1 MELLQNHKYKFYE
14 LTISYLHEVKTQM
27 ESVIELCREGEISV
41 HDVERLISG
50 EFLAAHNI
58 LYDLTEKPIEGICRS
73 MSDLAIQQE
82 EINENNIITEA
93 VFDYIAFLEKT
104 EKEELPEILKGDGYQ
119 QKRKAKMKTQSNM
132 EHENKESQIMGDQD
146 RKELQKQ
153 LNEFINGADTDQEFN
168 NRMNE
173 LENMYTPKKEILQ
186 KSKKT
191 FYGVLDA
198 FIQGTLTKEKALL
211 LLQSKH
217 QQLSEEIKDMA
228 VKGSFIEIDY
238 EDGKGYMPEEFMKI
252 VDEVNY
258 YYNITKNNIGG
269 NTDLKLENFSSP
281 AVKRVV
287 ESVSASFDKYFGIT
301 EKKENQ
307 PEQETQPIEKTP
319 SISSQNAVSLPLN
332 TVLEKLAD
340 QDKPNLRRWRGGKYK
355 CTNLREFINRYAD
368 IARENPSKAL
378 ILDYLIKDKEEPI
391 EEPFRETSIVS
402 TLNLYGISP
411 ERKKAKGRQR
421 KGTHK

>member
-41 HDVERLISG
+41 RDVERLISG

-82 EINENNIITEA
+82 EINENKKMTGA

-104 EKEELPEILKGDGYQ
+104 EKEELSEILKCDGYQ

-132 EHENKESQIMGDQD
+132 EHENKESQ
-146 RKELQKQ
+146 
-153 LNEFINGADTDQEFN
+153 
-168 NRMNE
+168 
-173 LENMYTPKKEILQ
+173 
-186 KSKKT
+186 
-191 FYGVLDA
+191 
-198 FIQGTLTKEKALL
+198 
-211 LLQSKH
+211 
-217 QQLSEEIKDMA
+217 
-228 VKGSFIEIDY
+228 
-238 EDGKGYMPEEFMKI
+238 
-252 VDEVNY
+252 
-258 YYNITKNNIGG
+258 YNITKNNIGG